1 MSTRV
6 ETKSAIVPAI
16 RQRIQDYSDLLK
28 PGITTLVMV
37 TAMAGFYLGS
47 SGSLDIT
54 LMIHTVIGT
63 TGLVAGGGGA
73 LNHFLERDADSKM
86 KRTRNRPI
94 PSGRM
99 SPAEVV
105 FFGALV
111 SLGGM
116 VYLFLTV
123 NTITTLLAV
132 ISWISYVVIYTPM
145 KQVSPFATLIGAI
158 PGALPPVGGWT
169 AATGSISFEAWIL
182 FAILFLWQLPHF
194 LAIAWICRKDYADGG
209 FPMLTV
215 LPESEKFTGHQMML
229 YSAGL
234 LVVSVIPSAA
244 GLTGLYYLI
253 GAFVAGLVFLGINVL
268 MAKSTTNKNA
278 KVSLWASVVYLP
290 VLLVLMMADKIRF

>member
-6 ETKSAIVPAI
+6 ETKSAIVPVI

-47 SGSLDIT
+47 SGSLNIA
-54 LMIHTVIGT
+54 LMIHTVIG

-73 LNHFLERDADSKM
+73 LNHFLERDADAKM

-105 FFGALV
+105 LFGALV
-111 SLGGM
+111 SLGGLT
-116 VYLFLTV
+116 YLFLTV
-123 NTITTLLAV
+123 NTLTTLLAA

-145 KQVSPFATLIGAI
+145 KRVSPFATLIGAI
-158 PGALPPVGGWT
+158 PGALPPVGGWA

-194 LAIAWICRKDYADGG
+194 LSIAWICRKDYAAGG

-215 LPESEKFTGHQMML
+215 LPESEKLTGHQMML
-229 YSAGL
+229 YSASL
-234 LVVSVIPSAA
+234 LVVSVFPFAA

-253 GAFVAGLVFLGINVL
+253 GAFVAGLTFLGINAL

-290 VLLVLMMADKIRF
+290 LLLVLMMADKIRL